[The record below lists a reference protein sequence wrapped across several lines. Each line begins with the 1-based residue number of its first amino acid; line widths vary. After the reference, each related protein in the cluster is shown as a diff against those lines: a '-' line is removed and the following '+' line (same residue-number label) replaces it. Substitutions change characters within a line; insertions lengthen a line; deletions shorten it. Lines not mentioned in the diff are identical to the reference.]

1 MEYSTNC
8 DAYSS
13 PSPLPLG
20 TVVDDPAAADRHR
33 DDLGVQPHRVSG
45 LPPAARLALPR
56 AAARQRRPYLRRRE
70 AKEPC

>member
-1 MEYSTNC
+1 MALC
-8 DAYSS
+8 L
-13 PSPLPLG
+13 SPLPLC
-20 TVVDDPAAADRHR
+20 TVVADPAVAAADRHR

-70 AKEPC
+70 GGKGAVVR